1 MLECLV
7 SLRRWWIDFIQE
19 TSVALAD
26 FLVCGIDGCPDIESI
41 VELIDVFAQ
50 ARPLDR
56 FGNTARLQYAMTR
69 SLAAFVQYVY
79 YYYLTDPLT
88 AAQLGIAPEYDRNGV
103 RVGLTTVVPLMR

>member
-1 MLECLV
+1 M
-7 SLRRWWIDFIQE
+7 SLAATSFYSNGQLAATAQE
-19 TSVALAD
+19 
-26 FLVCGIDGCPDIESI
+26 
-41 VELIDVFAQ
+41 
-50 ARPLDR
+50 RPLDR